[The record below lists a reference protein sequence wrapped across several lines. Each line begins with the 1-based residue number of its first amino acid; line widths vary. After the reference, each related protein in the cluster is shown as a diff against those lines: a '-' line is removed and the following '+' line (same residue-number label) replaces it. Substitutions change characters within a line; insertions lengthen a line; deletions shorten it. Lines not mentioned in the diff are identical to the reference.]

1 MKRFLRNFG
10 ICVVAGLGGYLIA
23 SAFLSFMTP
32 SKTEKG
38 YIGPSEIKIEDGVMT
53 PETLLAFGRISD
65 PQVSPD
71 GQKVLYGVS
80 YTDIAKNRSC
90 RNRTKY
96 YRTKIRQS
104 SF

>member
-38 YIGPSEIKIEDGVMT
+38 YIGPSEI
-53 PETLLAFGRISD
+53 R
-65 PQVSPD
+65 
-71 GQKVLYGVS
+71 
-80 YTDIAKNRSC
+80 
-90 RNRTKY
+90 
-96 YRTKIRQS
+96 
-104 SF
+104 